1 MPTYS
6 DILMMKALSSSEL
19 LATPNMPIVAMPFAT
34 AKPLVYGY
42 DASRSET
49 ASMEVS
55 KNLRLTAT
63 GAYRSYIGLMDMQ
76 SVSGGVQ
83 YSLGAMTMQGALAA
97 NRYLYYGRVVTQYG
111 VSGQLSYCFNP
122 NLALTVFGT
131 YYNTNPFLSMAAF
144 PFVPTTSY
152 GGYMT
157 VGNRSFYV
165 NLGVERRFNAFEHKM
180 ETVPIVTPAFKISN
194 KVTIELPEG
203 DAAIV
208 KDELDRK
215 IDMILSLMVEYY
227 GSDKLVIKAGKM
239 EALQLIR
246 SPIKGERVLALQKI
260 MYDNP
265 TLTAVPEEKD
275 IPRLVD
281 QLIEK
286 MSDLLARRSLEADL
300 EQKIADRLEEN
311 HQDYVQDIRRQILK
325 EEKKGYETPMEQQ
338 KREKLEE
345 LEK

>member
-1 MPTYS
+1 MKKLITFLIFLLAVGQGATAQEVSGQQLPLLNEELHQLVPNTELRPIMPTYS

-63 GAYRSYIGLMDMQ
+63 GAYRSYIGLMDVQ

-83 YSLGAMTMQGALAA
+83 YSLGGMTVQGALAA

-131 YYNTNPFLSMAAF
+131 YYNTNPFFSMAAF

-194 KVTIELPEG
+194 KVTIELPLG
-203 DAAIV
+203 DLTKHLI
-208 KDELDRK
+208 EE
-215 IDMILSLMVEYY
+215 ILIKSGPHRRCMSLMAHH
-227 GSDKLVIKAGKM
+227 K
-239 EALQLIR
+239 
-246 SPIKGERVLALQKI
+246 
-260 MYDNP
+260 
-265 TLTAVPEEKD
+265 
-275 IPRLVD
+275 
-281 QLIEK
+281 
-286 MSDLLARRSLEADL
+286 
-300 EQKIADRLEEN
+300 
-311 HQDYVQDIRRQILK
+311 
-325 EEKKGYETPMEQQ
+325 
-338 KREKLEE
+338 
-345 LEK
+345 

>member
-1 MPTYS
+1 MKKLITFLMFLLAVGQGATAQEVSGQQMPLPNEELHQLTPSTELHQLAPNAELHQVTPTYS

-19 LATPNMPIVAMPFAT
+19 LATQIVPLPFAAT
-34 AKPLVYGY
+34 QPLVYGY

-63 GAYRSYIGLMDMQ
+63 GAYHSYIGLMDVQ

-83 YSLGAMTMQGALAA
+83 YSLGAMTMQGALEA
-97 NRYLYYGRVVTQYG
+97 NRYLYHGRVFSQYG

-131 YYNTNPFLSMAAF
+131 YYNTNPFFSMAAF

-180 ETVPIVTPAFKISN
+180 ETVPIITPAFKISN
-194 KVTIELPEG
+194 KVTIELPLG
-203 DAAIV
+203 D
-208 KDELDRK
+208 
-215 IDMILSLMVEYY
+215 
-227 GSDKLVIKAGKM
+227 
-239 EALQLIR
+239 
-246 SPIKGERVLALQKI
+246 
-260 MYDNP
+260 
-265 TLTAVPEEKD
+265 LTKH
-275 IPRLVD
+275 
-281 QLIEK
+281 LIEEILIK
-286 MSDLLARRSLEADL
+286 SGPHRR
-300 EQKIADRLEEN
+300 
-311 HQDYVQDIRRQILK
+311 
-325 EEKKGYETPMEQQ
+325 
-338 KREKLEE
+338 
-345 LEK
+345 

>member
-1 MPTYS
+1 MFSFLCNFETNNITIEQHEETDYFLIFLLAVGQGATAQEVSGQQLPLLNEELHQLVPNTELRPIMPTYS

-34 AKPLVYGY
+34 AQPLVYGY

-63 GAYRSYIGLMDMQ
+63 GAYRSYIGLMDVQ

-83 YSLGAMTMQGALAA
+83 YSLGGMTVQGALAA

-194 KVTIELPEG
+194 KVTIELPLG
-203 DAAIV
+203 D
-208 KDELDRK
+208 
-215 IDMILSLMVEYY
+215 
-227 GSDKLVIKAGKM
+227 
-239 EALQLIR
+239 
-246 SPIKGERVLALQKI
+246 
-260 MYDNP
+260 
-265 TLTAVPEEKD
+265 LTKH
-275 IPRLVD
+275 
-281 QLIEK
+281 LIEEILIK
-286 MSDLLARRSLEADL
+286 SGPHRR
-300 EQKIADRLEEN
+300 
-311 HQDYVQDIRRQILK
+311 
-325 EEKKGYETPMEQQ
+325 
-338 KREKLEE
+338 
-345 LEK
+345 

>member
-1 MPTYS
+1 MRKLIAFLLFLLAIGQGATAQEVSGLQMPLQKEDIHPITPSAENHQLTPTYS
-6 DILMMKALSSSEL
+6 DILMVKALSSSEL
-19 LATPNMPIVAMPFAT
+19 LAAPSMAILPMSFSAAQ
-34 AKPLVYGY
+34 PLVYGY

-55 KNLRLTAT
+55 KNLRLSAT

-76 SVSGGVQ
+76 SVSGSVQ

-194 KVTIELPEG
+194 KVTIELPLG
-203 DAAIV
+203 D
-208 KDELDRK
+208 
-215 IDMILSLMVEYY
+215 
-227 GSDKLVIKAGKM
+227 
-239 EALQLIR
+239 
-246 SPIKGERVLALQKI
+246 
-260 MYDNP
+260 
-265 TLTAVPEEKD
+265 LTKH
-275 IPRLVD
+275 
-281 QLIEK
+281 LIEEILIK
-286 MSDLLARRSLEADL
+286 SGPHRR
-300 EQKIADRLEEN
+300 
-311 HQDYVQDIRRQILK
+311 
-325 EEKKGYETPMEQQ
+325 
-338 KREKLEE
+338 
-345 LEK
+345 

>member
-1 MPTYS
+1 MRKLIIFLMFLWAVGQVATAQEVSGLQMPLPNEEFHQLAPGTELHQLAPNAELRPITPTYS

-19 LATPNMPIVAMPFAT
+19 LAAPSMAIVPMSFSAAQ
-34 AKPLVYGY
+34 PLVYGY

-49 ASMEVS
+49 MSMEAL

-63 GAYRSYIGLMDMQ
+63 GAYRSYIGLMDVQ

-83 YSLGAMTMQGALAA
+83 YSLGAMTVQGALAV
-97 NRYLYYGRVVTQYG
+97 NRYLYYGRVFSQYG

-131 YYNTNPFLSMAAF
+131 YYNMNPFFSMAAF

-194 KVTIELPEG
+194 KVTIELPLG
-203 DAAIV
+203 D
-208 KDELDRK
+208 
-215 IDMILSLMVEYY
+215 
-227 GSDKLVIKAGKM
+227 
-239 EALQLIR
+239 
-246 SPIKGERVLALQKI
+246 
-260 MYDNP
+260 
-265 TLTAVPEEKD
+265 
-275 IPRLVD
+275 
-281 QLIEK
+281 
-286 MSDLLARRSLEADL
+286 LARH
-300 EQKIADRLEEN
+300 IVEEILIKSGP
-311 HQDYVQDIRRQILK
+311 HRR
-325 EEKKGYETPMEQQ
+325 
-338 KREKLEE
+338 
-345 LEK
+345 

>member
-1 MPTYS
+1 MKKLITFLIFLLAVGQGATAQEVSGQQMPLPNEELHQLTPSTELHQLATNAELHPITPTYS

-19 LATPNMPIVAMPFAT
+19 FATPNMPIVPMPFAI
-34 AKPLVYGY
+34 AQPLVYGY

-63 GAYRSYIGLMDMQ
+63 GAYRSYIGLMDVQ

-194 KVTIELPEG
+194 KVTIELPLG
-203 DAAIV
+203 D
-208 KDELDRK
+208 
-215 IDMILSLMVEYY
+215 
-227 GSDKLVIKAGKM
+227 
-239 EALQLIR
+239 
-246 SPIKGERVLALQKI
+246 
-260 MYDNP
+260 
-265 TLTAVPEEKD
+265 LTKH
-275 IPRLVD
+275 
-281 QLIEK
+281 LIEEILIK
-286 MSDLLARRSLEADL
+286 SGPHRR
-300 EQKIADRLEEN
+300 
-311 HQDYVQDIRRQILK
+311 
-325 EEKKGYETPMEQQ
+325 
-338 KREKLEE
+338 
-345 LEK
+345 